1 MRRYYLDLFA
11 GVGGFALGA
20 HWAGLRFD
28 GLIFRMTKIDFEA
41 VKEYLERGYGYKEI
55 AEALKIHRSA
65 VYGQVFR
72 NPILYGIYVEKQTE
86 KRILAN
92 GVMNRTAVRKEEKQ
106 RGEGFVEK

>member
-1 MRRYYLDLFA
+1 MT
-11 GVGGFALGA
+11 VI
-20 HWAGLRFD
+20 
-28 GLIFRMTKIDFEA
+28 IFRMTKIDFEA